1 MFMKSIRL
9 TWVDISRILG
19 VSRVT
24 LYRRRKEAGIMDDFR
39 YSELS
44 DEEIEDKVIAIQ
56 QVMPE
61 IGERINASRNIEVAR
76 NHHS

>member
-1 MFMKSIRL
+1 
-9 TWVDISRILG
+9 
-19 VSRVT
+19 
-24 LYRRRKEAGIMDDFR
+24 MDDFR